1 MRKLIVLLS
10 TFVLSIALV
19 GCSSSESENKTK
31 DNASDSKNPQQSSK
45 HNTKVPKHI
54 FDKTTTNQT
63 IPESTIKEDIKAYL
77 DTDRKLTDAQ
87 EPYEDKLYSEEKL
100 SKKQQQKYDHIMDLK
115 DQNNEN
121 FAQYIE
127 NNKMPDKKYAT
138 YTKKI
143 SNYTIAATNTEKRGL
158 DASKKAQESGD
169 LSELKDINKD
179 KDVVNGREQEKIE
192 TFLKDKN
199 IKTIAYEK

>member
-1 MRKLIVLLS
+1 MKKLIVLLS
-10 TFVLSIALV
+10 TFALSVALV
-19 GCSSSESENKTK
+19 GCSSSKSESNTK
-31 DNASDSKNPQQSSK
+31 DNVSDSKDTQQSSK
-45 HNTKVPKHI
+45 HNAKVPKHI

-63 IPESTIKEDIKAYL
+63 IPEKTIKEDIKTYL
-77 DTDRKLTDAQ
+77 DTDRKLNDAQ
-87 EPYEDKLYSEEKL
+87 EPYRDKLYSEEKL
-100 SKKQQQKYDHIMDLK
+100 SKKQQKKYDHIKDLK

-143 SNYTIAATNTEKRGL
+143 SNYTIAVTNTLKLGL
-158 DASKKAQESGD
+158 DASKKAQESGV
-169 LSELKDINKD
+169 LSELKDFNKN

-192 TFLKDKN
+192 KFLKDKN
-199 IKTIAYEK
+199 IKTIAYDE